1 MVSVYH
7 LIVILARSFVRYPN
21 YGRMTAPQSLCHAL
35 SSDLRSRGHTVA
47 TLVDV
52 RDQLQ
57 SESELGTL
65 QTAGLHGK
73 RLPAF
78 SWSS

>member
-1 MVSVYH
+1 V
-7 LIVILARSFVRYPN
+7 
-21 YGRMTAPQSLCHAL
+21 
-35 SSDLRSRGHTVA
+35 DTVA

-73 RLPAF
+73 RLPDF